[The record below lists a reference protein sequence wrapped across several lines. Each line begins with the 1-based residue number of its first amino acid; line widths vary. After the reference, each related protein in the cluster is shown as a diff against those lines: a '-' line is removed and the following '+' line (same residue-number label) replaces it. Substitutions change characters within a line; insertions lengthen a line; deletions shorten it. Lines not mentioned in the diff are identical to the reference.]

1 MKAAASQLKPTG
13 QTVRFNVLQDFSL
26 DRHGVFYELVLAY
39 LIASTGL
46 TPVFDGEHSVDA
58 DLDLEDV
65 VKEAHDR
72 VMPADR
78 VQQSLCRML
87 AVAAY
92 QSISKK
98 DRERL
103 WENPVFQFL
112 RHTRNAASHGN
123 VWKFRKKEPALH
135 AEWGQLVIDETRKG
149 DDNPLQ
155 NRGCFFETL
164 EPADL
169 LYLLQDLEAALRT

>member
-1 MKAAASQLKPTG
+1 MKSAASQAQPTG
-13 QTVRFNVLQDFSL
+13 QSVRFNALQDFSL
-26 DRHGVFYELVLAY
+26 DRGGVFHDLVLAY
-39 LIASTGL
+39 LAASAGL
-46 TPVFDGEHSVDA
+46 TADGHLE
-58 DLDLEDV
+58 LDEVL
-65 VKEAHDR
+65 KEAHDR

-78 VQQSLCRML
+78 IQQSLCCML
-87 AVAAY
+87 AVTAY

-103 WENPVFQFL
+103 VENPVFQFL

-123 VWKFRKKEPALH
+123 VWRFRKKEPALH
-135 AEWGQLVIDETRKG
+135 AEWGQLVIDDTRKG

-155 NRGCFFETL
+155 GRGCFFETL

-169 LYLLQDLEAALRT
+169 LYLLQDVEAALRA

>member
-1 MKAAASQLKPTG
+1 MKSAASQLKTAG
-13 QTVRFNVLQDFSL
+13 QSVRFNALQDFSL
-26 DRHGVFYELVLAY
+26 DRDGDFYELVLAY
-39 LIASTGL
+39 LIAATGL
-46 TPVFDGEHSVDA
+46 TPVYDGEHA
-58 DLDLEDV
+58 TAAELGLEDV

-87 AVAAY
+87 VMAAY
-92 QSISKK
+92 ESISKK

-112 RHTRNAASHGN
+112 RHTRNAASHDN

-169 LYLLQDLEAALRT
+169 LYLLQDVEAALRA